1 MTNRCME
8 EVKQLPDTEPGKEL
22 STKLNRISEIAKQDP
37 KIRFTS
43 LAHLLSEEYLKECYG
58 ELNRQAVTGI
68 DRINYAVYGKNLEEN
83 IADLVDRLKQ
93 KRYRA
98 VDIQRA
104 WIPKP
109 DGGQRPIG
117 ILVLEDKIVQRGVAK
132 ILSAIYEQDFLDVS
146 YGYREGLSGH
156 DVLKALELNIMKGGA
171 NYLLDIDIKGYF
183 DSIDHG
189 WLMKML
195 RKRIADRTGLR
206 LIGKWL
212 RVGVLEE
219 GKRSRN
225 EEGVPQGGVI
235 SPILSNIY
243 LHYVLDLW
251 ICRKLAR
258 EMKERIYLVRY
269 ADDLVIG
276 CQDKMDGE
284 KLWEMLPE
292 RLKKFGLEL
301 SCEKSRLIE
310 FGRGAYKKHKGSRK
324 KLSTFDFL
332 GFTHYMTRSRKGGV
346 RLGRKTIGRRMRRSL
361 MAVNDKLRR
370 MRNAL
375 PFRKLYVHLCRILQ
389 GYYNYYGFA
398 GNYATLNRF
407 KYAVERM
414 WFKWINR
421 RSQRKSFNWEEF
433 RELLKR
439 YPLPEPRIH
448 KGYRW
453 IYAAYL

>member
-1 MTNRCME
+1 ME
-8 EVKQLPDTEPGKEL
+8 EVKQLPDTEPGKGL
-22 STKLNRISEIAKQDP
+22 STKLNRLSEIARQDP

-43 LAHLLSEEYLKECYG
+43 LAHLLTEEYLKECYG
-58 ELNRQAVTGI
+58 ELNRQAAAGI
-68 DRINYAVYGKNLEEN
+68 DRISYEAYGENLEEN
-83 IADLVDRLKQ
+83 IADLVKRLKQ
-93 KRYRA
+93 KHYRA
-98 VDIQRA
+98 VDIRRA

-117 ILVLEDKIVQRGVAK
+117 ILVLEDKVVQRGVAK
-132 ILSAIYEQDFLDVS
+132 ILSAIYEQDFLEVS
-146 YGYREGLSGH
+146 YGFREGLSGH
-156 DVLKALELNIMKGGA
+156 DALKALELNIMKGEV
-171 NYLLDIDIKGYF
+171 NYLLDIDIRRYF

-195 RKRIADRTGLR
+195 RKRIADRTILR

-225 EEGVPQGGVI
+225 EVGVPQGGVI

-251 ICRKLAR
+251 ICRKVTR
-258 EMKERIYLVRY
+258 EMREGIYLVRY
-269 ADDLVIG
+269 ADDFVIG

-301 SCEKSRLIE
+301 TCEKSRLIE
-310 FGRGAYKKHKGSRK
+310 FGRGAYKKQQGSRK

-346 RLGRKTIGRRMRRSL
+346 RLGRKTIGKRMRRSL
-361 MAVNDKLRR
+361 IAINDKLRR
-370 MRNAL
+370 MRNSL

-398 GNYATLNRF
+398 GNYATLNKY

-433 RELLKR
+433 QELLKR
-439 YPLPEPRIH
+439 FPLPEPRIH

>member
-1 MTNRCME
+1 ME
-8 EVKQLPDTEPGKEL
+8 EVKQLPDAEPGKEL
-22 STKLNRISEIAKQDP
+22 STKLNRLSEIAEQDP

-43 LAHLLSEEYLKECYG
+43 LAHLLTEEYLKGCYG
-58 ELNRQAVTGI
+58 ELNRQAAAGI
-68 DRINYAVYGKNLEEN
+68 DRISYEAYGEHLEEN
-83 IADLVDRLKQ
+83 IADLVKRLKG

-98 VDIQRA
+98 VDIRRA

-109 DGGQRPIG
+109 EGGQRPIG

-132 ILSAIYEQDFLDVS
+132 ILSAIYDQDFLDVS
-146 YGYREGLSGH
+146 YGFREGLSGH
-156 DVLKALELNIMKGGA
+156 DALKALELKIMKGGVK
-171 NYLLDIDIKGYF
+171 YLLDIDIRGYF

-189 WLMKML
+189 WLLKML
-195 RKRIADRTGLR
+195 RERIADRTILR

-225 EEGVPQGGVI
+225 EAGVPQGGVI

-251 ICRKLAR
+251 ICRRVAR
-258 EMKERIYLVRY
+258 EMNDRIYLVRY
-269 ADDLVIG
+269 ADDFVIG
-276 CQDKMDGE
+276 CRDKSDGE

-292 RLKKFGLEL
+292 RMKEFGLEL
-301 SCEKSRLIE
+301 SQEKSRLIE
-310 FGRGAYKKHKGSRK
+310 FGRGAYKKHQGRRR

-346 RLGRKTIGRRMRRSL
+346 RLGRKTISKRMRMSL
-361 MAVNDKLRR
+361 SAVNDKLRR
-370 MRNAL
+370 MRNVL
-375 PFRKLYVHLCRILQ
+375 PFRKLYMHLCRILQ

-398 GNYATLNRF
+398 GNYATLNKY
-407 KYAVERM
+407 KYAIERM

-433 RELLKR
+433 QELLKR

>member
-156 DVLKALELNIMKGGA
+156 DALKALELNIMKGGA

-189 WLMKML
+189 WLLKML
-195 RKRIADRTGLR
+195 GKRIADRTVLR

-310 FGRGAYKKHKGSRK
+310 FGRGAYKKHKGNRN

-407 KYAVERM
+407 KYSVERM

>member
-1 MTNRCME
+1 M
-8 EVKQLPDTEPGKEL
+8 PDTEPGKEL

-156 DVLKALELNIMKGGA
+156 DALKALELNIMKGGA

-189 WLMKML
+189 WLLKML
-195 RKRIADRTGLR
+195 RKRIADRTVLR

-310 FGRGAYKKHKGSRK
+310 FGRGAYKKHKGNRN

-407 KYAVERM
+407 KYSVERM

>member
-1 MTNRCME
+1 M
-8 EVKQLPDTEPGKEL
+8 PDTEPGKEL

-93 KRYRA
+93 KSYRA

-156 DVLKALELNIMKGGA
+156 DALKALELNIMKGGA

-189 WLMKML
+189 WLLKML
-195 RKRIADRTGLR
+195 RKRIADRTVLR

-407 KYAVERM
+407 KYSVERM

>member
-1 MTNRCME
+1 M
-8 EVKQLPDTEPGKEL
+8 PDTEPGKEL
-22 STKLNRISEIAKQDP
+22 STKLNRLSEIAKQNP

-43 LAHLLSEEYLKECYG
+43 LAHLLTEEYLKECYG
-58 ELNRQAVTGI
+58 ELNRQAAAGI
-68 DRINYAVYGKNLEEN
+68 DRISYEAYGENLEEN
-83 IADLVDRLKQ
+83 IADLVKRLKQ

-98 VDIQRA
+98 VDIRRA

-117 ILVLEDKIVQRGVAK
+117 ILVLEDKIVQRGGVK

-146 YGYREGLSGH
+146 YGFREGLSGH
-156 DVLKALELNIMKGGA
+156 DALKALELNIMKGGV
-171 NYLLDIDIKGYF
+171 NYLLDIDIRGYF

-195 RKRIADRTGLR
+195 RKRIADRTILR

-212 RVGVLEE
+212 KVGVLEE
-219 GKRSRN
+219 GKRSPN
-225 EEGVPQGGVI
+225 KEGVPQGGVI

-251 ICRKLAR
+251 ICRKVAR

-269 ADDLVIG
+269 ADDFVIG

-284 KLWEMLPE
+284 KLGGMLPE

-310 FGRGAYKKHKGSRK
+310 FGRGAYKKHQGRRR

-346 RLGRKTIGRRMRRSL
+346 RLGRKTIGKRMRRSL
-361 MAVNDKLRR
+361 IAVNDKLRR

-389 GYYNYYGFA
+389 GDYNYYGFA
-398 GNYATLNRF
+398 GNYATLNKY

>member
-1 MTNRCME
+1 M
-8 EVKQLPDTEPGKEL
+8 PDTEPGKEL

-156 DVLKALELNIMKGGA
+156 DALKALELNIMKGGA

-189 WLMKML
+189 WLLKML
-195 RKRIADRTGLR
+195 GKRIADRTVLR

-310 FGRGAYKKHKGSRK
+310 FGRGAYKKHKGNRN

-407 KYAVERM
+407 KYSVERM

>member
-1 MTNRCME
+1 ME

-68 DRINYAVYGKNLEEN
+68 DRINYADYGKNLEEN
-83 IADLVDRLKQ
+83 IADLVNRLKQ

-146 YGYREGLSGH
+146 YGYRKGLSGH
-156 DVLKALELNIMKGGA
+156 DALKALELNIMKGGA

-195 RKRIADRTGLR
+195 RKRIADRTVLR

-439 YPLPEPRIH
+439 YPLPEPRIR

>member
-1 MTNRCME
+1 M
-8 EVKQLPDTEPGKEL
+8 PDTEPGKEL

-156 DVLKALELNIMKGGA
+156 DALKALELNIMKGGA

-189 WLMKML
+189 WLLKML
-195 RKRIADRTGLR
+195 GKRIADRTVLR

-324 KLSTFDFL
+324 KLSTVDFL

-407 KYAVERM
+407 KYSVERM

>member
-1 MTNRCME
+1 
-8 EVKQLPDTEPGKEL
+8 V
-22 STKLNRISEIAKQDP
+22 
-37 KIRFTS
+37 
-43 LAHLLSEEYLKECYG
+43 
-58 ELNRQAVTGI
+58 
-68 DRINYAVYGKNLEEN
+68 
-83 IADLVDRLKQ
+83 
-93 KRYRA
+93 
-98 VDIQRA
+98 
-104 WIPKP
+104 
-109 DGGQRPIG
+109 
-117 ILVLEDKIVQRGVAK
+117 
-132 ILSAIYEQDFLDVS
+132 
-146 YGYREGLSGH
+146 
-156 DVLKALELNIMKGGA
+156 
-171 NYLLDIDIKGYF
+171 
-183 DSIDHG
+183 
-189 WLMKML
+189 
-195 RKRIADRTGLR
+195 
-206 LIGKWL
+206 
-212 RVGVLEE
+212 EE